1 MTPGPLRRL
10 GEGALGRT
18 SLGGWARPALREVRS
33 LGWRA
38 TVSANAA
45 GEGVRRRRTGSPV
58 TLVAGDPEGLA
69 SQPRVAVLA
78 EFSRGAAVRP
88 WALRMAGALAASGY
102 PCIIVAARDL
112 AGRVEA
118 PHELPAG
125 VAVVARGNDRLD
137 FGSWAAAIEAFPGL
151 AEAEHVLLAND
162 SIIGPLGDEEAVAAL
177 LARGEASGPGVF
189 AATRGLVGSDH
200 LQSFWL
206 QFNGTF
212 GHPAVTAFF
221 ADLPRTRDRADLN
234 LRYEHALS
242 ETLRRSGLTLGWAW
256 DASSWGLPPSYNPS
270 LCWRELLDAGFPF
283 VKRKLLGDHPR
294 FRGVREEVRAH
305 VRERYGVELT

>member
-1 MTPGPLRRL
+1 
-10 GEGALGRT
+10 
-18 SLGGWARPALREVRS
+18 
-33 LGWRA
+33 
-38 TVSANAA
+38 
-45 GEGVRRRRTGSPV
+45 
-58 TLVAGDPEGLA
+58 
-69 SQPRVAVLA
+69 VAVLA

-88 WALRMAGALAASGY
+88 W
-102 PCIIVAARDL
+102 
-112 AGRVEA
+112 
-118 PHELPAG
+118 
-125 VAVVARGNDRLD
+125 
-137 FGSWAAAIEAFPGL
+137 AIEAFPGL